1 MANIYDNFGIYQ
13 IDTGRFYFDKD
24 LFNSVSVPDKFI
36 LTDAESGEIVDEFKR
51 NSLSL
56 PFGTHKIYITNV
68 VKTLGKDNH
77 RFLVEKVMIYFSPKI
92 RGNEYFGGI
101 DRKTLEEVLYFLKEK
116 GYISFDNIDK
126 IIEGCYVKDLD
137 IKIDWNLPKQSKEE
151 IEEYYK
157 SLKDRFNG
165 NPDDFRHFQNK
176 RKEGHGIVC
185 NNRNTSTTKKP
196 FFKFYD
202 KSIELKTRAN
212 EDFYTILDPE
222 IKEVLVNNF
231 IWRYEFQLKDKRHF
245 EYYGLSNRFID
256 IIAIPQSKWKY
267 VGKSILGKAFQK
279 QTRVVDTSKLK
290 LMDKA
295 QINLITY
302 LLYSGKSYGAIQ
314 QLYMKSAHTKHEKYR
329 MKKQFDKYYTMATTP
344 DEYTK
349 EAFAIVERISKWDNF
364 IGIG

>member
-1 MANIYDNFGIYQ
+1 MTNIKDNFGIYQ
-13 IDTGRFYFDKD
+13 IDSGRFYFDKD
-24 LFNSVSVPDKFI
+24 LFRSVNIPDKFI

-56 PFGTHKIYITNV
+56 PFGTHKIYVTNV
-68 VKTLGKDNH
+68 VKTLGNSNQ
-77 RFLVEKVMIYFSPKI
+77 RFLIEKVMLYFSPKI
-92 RGNEYFGGI
+92 KGDYYWSGI
-101 DRKTLEEVLYFLKEK
+101 DKTTLEQVLFYLNEK
-116 GYISFDNIDK
+116 GYLIFDDIDK

-137 IKIDWNLPKQSKEE
+137 IKIDWKLPKESKEE
-151 IEEYYK
+151 IEEYYN

-165 NPDDFRHFQNK
+165 NPDNFRHFQNK
-176 RKEGHGIVC
+176 KKEGHGIVC
-185 NNRNTSTTKKP
+185 NNRNTSTTKNP

-202 KSIELKTRAN
+202 KSIELLTRAN
-212 EDFYTILDPE
+212 EEFYSILSHETKE
-222 IKEVLVNNF
+222 ILRTNF

-256 IIAIPQSKWKY
+256 IISINQAKWKY

-279 QTRVVDTSKLK
+279 QIRVVDTSKLK
-290 LMDKA
+290 LMDRA

-314 QLYMKSAHTKHEKYR
+314 QLYMKAAQTKQEKYR
-329 MKKQFDKYYTMATTP
+329 IKKMFDKFYNMASSP
-344 DEYTK
+344 GQYQK
-349 EAFAIVERISKWDNF
+349 EAIAVVERISKWDNF